1 MVTQKACQSNYQ
13 GSKIEIIKADEMVY
27 LVVEKLSDIRSND
40 VKDFQPILE
49 KIKDMF
55 NISKNKIVSSKN
67 CFETNFTR

>member
-55 NISKNKIVSSKN
+55 NISKNKIVPR
-67 CFETNFTR
+67 TAAR